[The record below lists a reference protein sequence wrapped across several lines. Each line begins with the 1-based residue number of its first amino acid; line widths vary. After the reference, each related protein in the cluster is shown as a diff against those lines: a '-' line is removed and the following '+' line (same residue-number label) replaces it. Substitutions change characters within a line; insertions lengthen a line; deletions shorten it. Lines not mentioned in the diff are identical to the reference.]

1 MLNVKCGRLTLK
13 IINYTQL
20 SQSTSWIGR
29 HVEGDGLH
37 VEGSWT
43 SCRGRWR
50 FFRVPDDDLLGYDD
64 DNYNN
69 NNIK

>member
-29 HVEGDGLH
+29 HVEGDGRH
-37 VEGSWT
+37 
-43 SCRGRWR
+43 RGKWR

-69 NNIK
+69 NYIK